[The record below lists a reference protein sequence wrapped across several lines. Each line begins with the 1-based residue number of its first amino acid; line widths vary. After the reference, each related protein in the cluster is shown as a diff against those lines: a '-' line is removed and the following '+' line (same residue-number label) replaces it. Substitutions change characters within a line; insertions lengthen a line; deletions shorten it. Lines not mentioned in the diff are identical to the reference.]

1 MHVKR
6 SEEMHGVLYNEK
18 LDKNERKWV
27 GLRLFFLIFFM
38 VKSQFMRSYATKIIW
53 TLHSDKFLWL

>member
-18 LDKNERKWV
+18 LAKNERKWV
-27 GLRLFFLIFFM
+27 GLMVTIYEIISLISFL
-38 VKSQFMRSYATKIIW
+38 QLPIW
-53 TLHSDKFLWL
+53 KFESSSC

>member
-18 LDKNERKWV
+18 LAKNERKWV
-27 GLRLFFLIFFM
+27 GLRLDFLIF
-38 VKSQFMRSYATKIIW
+38 YGEIKIYEIICHKDYMD
-53 TLHSDKFLWL
+53 TTFG